1 VSEQG
6 EKHVVWNRYKAFAR
20 DDFDFQGT
28 PMCFPISIHRKKV
41 HFTVESVLDF
51 CLFLPHENAKL
62 KVHPGTI
69 SKREHIRLH
78 GMYSI
83 DKQEDKHILHSR
95 DGRVL
100 FEKKEAFRV
109 QFEPLDPVDP
119 FEP

>member
-1 VSEQG
+1 MI
-6 EKHVVWNRYKAFAR
+6 WNHYKAFTR

-41 HFTVESVLDF
+41 HFPVESVLDF

-62 KVHPGTI
+62 KVHPGTM
-69 SKREHIRLH
+69 SKEKHSVH
-78 GMYSI
+78 QSTKVI
-83 DKQEDKHILHSR
+83 DKQEDRYILHSR

-100 FEKKEAFRV
+100 SEKKEAFRV